1 MEFLKLSNHHIVNK
15 KYIIS
20 ASVDIDLG
28 LSFITLSNFG
38 KTSSTFTYTRG
49 TQEYESIKKFIEE
62 TL

>member
-1 MEFLKLSNHHIVNK
+1 MEFLKLSNYHIVNK

-20 ASVDIDLG
+20 VSVDVELG

-49 TQEYESIKKFIEE
+49 TQEYESIKNFIDM
-62 TL
+62 TT